1 MCSKSIRF
9 PSTHLNALTI
19 HLWRNEHRL
28 RKITTISTLSAIK
41 NNNAMSTLWRKKVRE
56 RFFFLLHLQ
65 PKFKIF
71 SHPPCNWKLKRKN
84 LINFWCE
91 VKVGVKWKCD
101 DDDSNDSDSN
111 DDDDDENCFGQ
122 FAPLV
127 LIEEDKNCFS
137 EEKKFSIETK
147 REKKFLKKFGRK
159 CEDFNLVQF
168 CCRNER
174 NKKMRSV

>member
-1 MCSKSIRF
+1 MRCDVHLVEKKSK
-9 PSTHLNALTI
+9 
-19 HLWRNEHRL
+19 
-28 RKITTISTLSAIK
+28 
-41 NNNAMSTLWRKKVRE
+41 RE
-56 RFFFLLHLQ
+56 IFFLLHLQ
-65 PKFKIF
+65 PKFKNF

-101 DDDSNDSDSN
+101 DDDDNNSDNN
-111 DDDDDENCFGQ
+111 DDDNSNNSDNNDNDDDENCFGQ

>member
-1 MCSKSIRF
+1 
-9 PSTHLNALTI
+9 
-19 HLWRNEHRL
+19 
-28 RKITTISTLSAIK
+28 
-41 NNNAMSTLWRKKVRE
+41 MSTLWRKKVRE

-71 SHPPCNWKLKRKN
+71 SQPPCNWKLKRKN

-101 DDDSNDSDSN
+101 DDDDNSDSN
-111 DDDDDENCFGQ
+111 DDDNSDSNDSNDDDDNDDDENCFGQ

-137 EEKKFSIETK
+137 EEKKFSIATK
-147 REKKFLKKFGRK
+147 RKKSFSKILEESVKAAISTLSSFAAEMKEIKKW
-159 CEDFNLVQF
+159 EAFNSPSANNLQN
-168 CCRNER
+168 CN
-174 NKKMRSV
+174 

>member
-1 MCSKSIRF
+1 
-9 PSTHLNALTI
+9 
-19 HLWRNEHRL
+19 
-28 RKITTISTLSAIK
+28 
-41 NNNAMSTLWRKKVRE
+41 MSTLWRKKVRE

-101 DDDSNDSDSN
+101 DDDTDDSDSN
-111 DDDDDENCFGQ
+111 DDNNSDNNDSDDNDDDENCFGQ

-137 EEKKFSIETK
+137 EEKKIFNRNK
-147 REKKFLKKFGRK
+147 EKKKSFSKILEESVKAAISTLSSFAAEMKEIKKW
-159 CEDFNLVQF
+159 EAFNSQSANNLQN
-168 CCRNER
+168 CN
-174 NKKMRSV
+174 